1 MMGRSS
7 MGSQLYGDRVKK
19 MAKGGKVCP
28 SCGSMGCACGG
39 KVKKMAKGGKTSRG
53 DGCCMKGKTKGR
65 KV

>member
-19 MAKGGKVCP
+19 MAKGSKLKMVKGP
-28 SCGSMGCACGG
+28 S
-39 KVKKMAKGGKTSRG
+39 
-53 DGCCMKGKTKGR
+53 GKTKGR